1 MTYKVVLLL
10 FSNLIVYFPASVDDS
25 FIDED
30 MNEFA
35 SICYQ
40 HNENTSP
47 CHLDNPSIEYKCFL
61 DVTT

>member
-25 FIDED
+25 FTDED
-30 MNEFA
+30 MKEFA
-35 SICYQ
+35 TIFYQ
-40 HNENTSP
+40 LNENTSP
-47 CHLDNPSIEYKCFL
+47 CQLDNPSIEYKYFL